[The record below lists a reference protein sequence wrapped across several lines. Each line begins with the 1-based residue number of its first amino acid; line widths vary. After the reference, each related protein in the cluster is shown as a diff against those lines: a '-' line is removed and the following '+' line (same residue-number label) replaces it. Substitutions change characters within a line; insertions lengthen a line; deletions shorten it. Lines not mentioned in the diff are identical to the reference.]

1 MTLIRLAGVD
11 TKISGTLKGG
21 GLLLDTCA
29 VCSKG
34 DPLLSVKESAT
45 NLTCWQRA
53 ALGHS
58 TRAPGV
64 ILPSL
69 HVNLSVVNAS

>member
-53 ALGHS
+53 ALG
-58 TRAPGV
+58 A
-64 ILPSL
+64 
-69 HVNLSVVNAS
+69 